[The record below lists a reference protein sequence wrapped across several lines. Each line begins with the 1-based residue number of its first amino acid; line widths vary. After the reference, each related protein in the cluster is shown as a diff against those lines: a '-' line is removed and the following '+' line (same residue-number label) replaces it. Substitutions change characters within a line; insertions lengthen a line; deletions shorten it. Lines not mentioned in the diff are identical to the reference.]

1 MLGKPKY
8 KLGEEVAFSIINRNG
23 IGVTLIGTVHIV
35 DWYGTFEDKTDVC
48 YDILV
53 EDNEN
58 GKKSKILYKHVNEKS
73 VNYSITKYK
82 NK

>member
-8 KLGEEVAFSIINRNG
+8 ALGEEVAFSLINRNG
-23 IGVTLIGTVHIV
+23 VDCTYIGTVAII
-35 DWYGTFEDKTDVC
+35 DLYGTFEDDTDVC

-53 EDNEN
+53 DNDES
-58 GKKSKILYKHVNEKS
+58 GEQGGILFKHVNEKS